1 MTDAAFAPIE
11 PVLKPRSRAG
21 RLAACL
27 ARLAEPGD
35 KTLQTGGGFL
45 GGVFLMR
52 GAFHEILAPLAEIE
66 AFQADCQAHGLRLD
80 RLKAWT
86 GGAPAEA
93 RAALDAALI
102 GPAEAY
108 PAMAAHVRHAA
119 VRLKTGG
126 SLILAEPDT
135 GAAARLADALVAD
148 PGWRLDSLP
157 AGAAIFRKTA
167 AFEPAMTGAVMAR
180 MADPRRK
187 PRGLR
192 SDLASR
198 LRRAVF
204 GPHTR
209 RAR

>member
-1 MTDAAFAPIE
+1 MTDAAFAPLE
-11 PVLKPRSRAG
+11 PALKPRSRAG

-27 ARLAEPGD
+27 AALAEPGD

-52 GAFHEILAPLAEIE
+52 GAFHEILAPLADIE
-66 AFQADCQAHGLRLD
+66 AFQADCAAHGLRLD
-80 RLKAWT
+80 RLKAWI

-93 RAALDAALI
+93 RSALDVALI
-102 GPAEAY
+102 GADDAY
-108 PAMAAHVRHAA
+108 PAMAAHARHAA

-126 SLILAEPDT
+126 PLVLAEPDR

-148 PGWRLDSLP
+148 PGWRLESVP

-167 AFEPAMTGAVMAR
+167 AFEPNMTGAAMAR
-180 MADPRRK
+180 MADPRRR

-192 SDLASR
+192 HDLVSR

-209 RAR
+209 RSR